1 MPDSNSF
8 TELAALISSHMPQ
21 GALESVNHEAIV
33 AVEQTI
39 HQSGRPELLRAYYS
53 LLADIDTPVLPA
65 SSVDTRRPISA
76 LKEPCASPA
85 MYRVY
90 QLLERVMRLGVH
102 STMNTPEWR
111 AIRSPTTEHAYDD
124 TSPKQKTYRRR

>member
-1 MPDSNSF
+1 MFRVRKVPKHGKARSGAASDMPDSNSF

-65 SSVDTRRPISA
+65 SSVDTRRPI
-76 LKEPCASPA
+76 
-85 MYRVY
+85 
-90 QLLERVMRLGVH
+90 QL
-102 STMNTPEWR
+102 
-111 AIRSPTTEHAYDD
+111 
-124 TSPKQKTYRRR
+124 